1 MQNAPEKSQGRSSL
15 ANESEAATQDG
26 CQANFDHDL

>member
-1 MQNAPEKSQGRSSL
+1 MQYAPEKSQGRSSL

-26 CQANFDHDL
+26 CQAKFDHDL